1 VGQLCPSSTGVDNKT
16 GVVGSVEKEFY
27 EALNTH
33 RGRLKRP
40 ENAEEVPKWTGSGE
54 QSIIIEAEMPGIEIH
69 VWELL

>member
-33 RGRLKRP
+33 RGRLKRSG
-40 ENAEEVPKWTGSGE
+40 NAEEVSKWTGSGE
-54 QSIIIEAEMPGIEIH
+54 QNIIEAEMPGIEIH